1 MANERWHGIP
11 LHGKL
16 PCRQVCYDSSVC
28 RVDSSFVKSIKSAG
42 QEEQY
47 ATHGWWRRAPVAP
60 APDKSSAT
68 VPTPE
73 HLQFLL
79 HHMDGGPVPQCYT
92 FARPAVPL
100 PTMRGTHVVCTA
112 STAPVVR
119 AALQRA
125 ASPRHIDSEWSVLQ
139 CTIAVLRPASPAVL
153 FVFIE
158 MTRLQK

>member
-68 VPTPE
+68 VPTPG
-73 HLQFLL
+73 HRRRQ
-79 HHMDGGPVPQCYT
+79 DGSRPDRRSIFNFCSTTWMAAQCPSAIPLRDLRCHYQRCV
-92 FARPAVPL
+92 ARMSCA
-100 PTMRGTHVVCTA
+100 RRQQH
-112 STAPVVR
+112 
-119 AALQRA
+119 Q
-125 ASPRHIDSEWSVLQ
+125 
-139 CTIAVLRPASPAVL
+139 
-153 FVFIE
+153 
-158 MTRLQK
+158 